1 MRVDI
6 LTLFPE
12 VFQPYAST
20 SILGRAT
27 KEKHIDLHIWN
38 IRDFTEDIH
47 KTVDDTP
54 YGGGAGMVMKIEPI
68 HKALMAIEAEHKSSS
83 RKIFV
88 LSARGKQFNQQQ
100 AMEYSKL
107 DHLVLICGRYE
118 GIDQRVADYL
128 SDGDVSV
135 GPYVLAGGELG
146 ALLITEAVAR
156 LLPGVLG
163 NPASLLDESFSPSNS
178 YKLKPESYVE
188 APQYTKPEKYNS
200 WNVPD
205 VLLSGNHADIAAWR
219 ANTIL

>member
-1 MRVDI
+1 MRIDI
-6 LTLFPE
+6 LTLFPDIFE
-12 VFQPYAST
+12 PYVST

-27 KEKHIDLHIWN
+27 GEKHIDLHIWN
-38 IRDFTEDIH
+38 IRNFTEDLH

-68 HKALMAIEAEHKSSS
+68 HKALQAIESEYKSSS
-83 RKIFV
+83 KKILV
-88 LSARGKQFNQQQ
+88 LSARGKQFTQQV
-100 AMEYSKL
+100 ATEYSIV
-107 DHLVLICGRYE
+107 DHIVLICGRYE

-128 SDGDVSV
+128 ADGEISV

-146 ALLITEAVAR
+146 ALVITEAVAR

-163 NPASLLDESFSPSNS
+163 NPASLSEESHAQ
-178 YKLKPESYVE
+178 EGVIE

-205 VLLSGNHADIAAWR
+205 VLLSGNHAAIAAWR
-219 ANTIL
+219 KNSSL